1 MPVGEQ
7 YEACRTILAHQVKKT
22 IPLKVLLYPLHK
34 LIPDNGGKMKIH
46 RNIRDVSD
54 NLGFRCQ
61 ILWNRLQRIRW
72 DTDSLIGDLCNCHC
86 IPLTTYR
93 RIKDFGEL
101 ITKFVGVLLKAM
113 AGWTV
118 SVRRGEDLEEER
130 MTKAIKTMET
140 QSPS

>member
-1 MPVGEQ
+1 M
-7 YEACRTILAHQVKKT
+7 T
-22 IPLKVLLYPLHK
+22 
-34 LIPDNGGKMKIH
+34 DNGGEIRIP

-113 AGWTV
+113 AEWTV
-118 SVRRGEDLEEER
+118 SVRRGEALKEER
-130 MTKAIKTMET
+130 ITKAVKTIMET
-140 QSPS
+140 QSPFLPKELNCWLNHQKQQIKT